1 MCPLGGEL
9 TSRNSREVSGK
20 LDVKGKDARLEEETR
35 KGQTREPRGQAGAE
49 AFFSLDC
56 GRHCQVG
63 GVAWAPASPG
73 APLGPSLLLHMHT
86 DLVYVLACP
95 LLVSPLM

>member
-1 MCPLGGEL
+1 M
-9 TSRNSREVSGK
+9 
-20 LDVKGKDARLEEETR
+20 KGKDARLEEETR
-35 KGQTREPRGQAGAE
+35 KGQTREPRGQAGVE
-49 AFFSLDC
+49 AFFSLDCGRC

-73 APLGPSLLLHMHT
+73 APLGPSLLLHVHT

>member
-1 MCPLGGEL
+1 M
-9 TSRNSREVSGK
+9 
-20 LDVKGKDARLEEETR
+20 KGKDARLEEETR
-35 KGQTREPRGQAGAE
+35 KGQTREPGGQAGAE

-56 GRHCQVG
+56 GRHCLHCQVG

-73 APLGPSLLLHMHT
+73 APLGPSLLLDVHT
-86 DLVYVLACP
+86 DLVYVLACS